1 MKSPQPNINQE
12 AKTMSENIIQLNQ
25 EIIHN
30 ELRDLVRNS
39 VEETL
44 NAMLD
49 QEADVL
55 INADKY
61 EEVKDVKAIVPVII
75 TGIFTQLQG
84 K

>member
-1 MKSPQPNINQE
+1 M
-12 AKTMSENIIQLNQ
+12 
-25 EIIHN
+25 
-30 ELRDLVRNS
+30 RDLVRNS

-61 EEVKDVKAIVPVII
+61 ERSEGRKGHRSDHYNRNFHKTAGEVTLKVPKLK
-75 TGIFTQLQG
+75 GIPLCLCRWDLS
-84 K
+84 